1 MAARRM
7 HVVLAEDLVSEIDH
21 LVGKRL
27 RSEFLAEAASR
38 ELLRQKQLRALQQ
51 ATGAWARTA
60 RAWPSGGSALL
71 RSQDA
76 RGKRGAPE
84 AAQRTSVNVLVDTSV
99 LIDVLRNRLGR
110 AALLATLRP
119 PRVTALCL

>member
-60 RAWPSGGSALL
+60 RAWPSGGSALFVRKMRAENEARL
-71 RSQDA
+71 R
-76 RGKRGAPE
+76 
-84 AAQRTSVNVLVDTSV
+84 
-99 LIDVLRNRLGR
+99 RLKGR
-110 AALLATLRP
+110 A
-119 PRVTALCL
+119 